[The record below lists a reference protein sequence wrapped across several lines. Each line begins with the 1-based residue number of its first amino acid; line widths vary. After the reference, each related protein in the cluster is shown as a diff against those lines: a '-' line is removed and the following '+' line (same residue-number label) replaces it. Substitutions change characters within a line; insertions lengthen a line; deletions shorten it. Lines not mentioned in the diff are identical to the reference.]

1 MLKGELERFI
11 VLRDLKGLSV
21 SRYYNY
27 ARLVSLCLIDTT
39 IFVLFSNLSIQ
50 IWIQTLCLVYSQIW
64 ILTGTITNRISRSGC
79 SRKIIKII
87 TVIRM
92 RHGPI

>member
-21 SRYYNY
+21 SSYYNY

-39 IFVLFSNLSIQ
+39 IFVLLGEPYKSQ
-50 IWIQTLCLVYSQIW
+50 EMYSKDKIN
-64 ILTGTITNRISRSGC
+64 ILTI
-79 SRKIIKII
+79 
-87 TVIRM
+87 
-92 RHGPI
+92 